1 MANKKKC
8 PECVK
13 GAAKWMTTFSD
24 MTTLLLTFFVLLL
37 SMANF
42 DKQKIQ
48 QVFGVFA
55 GSRGI
60 MTNPDSVPMSEQ
72 NIIARQALEK
82 SVEKTEEKM
91 QKNMK
96 EFLQAQ
102 NLEKMISII
111 KTDKGISI
119 RALDSVFF
127 ESGSYQILPSAYP
140 ILNKIISLT
149 EDTHYNIDIEGHT
162 DDTPVGRNSLANW
175 DLSVNRA
182 VSVVKYFVNNNFNPT
197 RLSASGY
204 GEYHPI
210 LPNITPENRSKNRR
224 IEINVISP
232 ELAETSGSIFG
243 DDAN

>member
-1 MANKKKC
+1 MANKKC

-13 GAAKWMTTFSD
+13 GAPKWMTTFSD

-42 DKQKIQ
+42 DKQKVQ

-55 GSRGI
+55 GNRGI
-60 MTNPDSVPMSEQ
+60 LTNPSSTPMSEQ
-72 NIIARQALEK
+72 VIVSRQALEK

-119 RALDSVFF
+119 RALDSLFF
-127 ESGSYQILPSAYP
+127 EPGSSRILQSAYP
-140 ILNKIISLT
+140 ILDKIINLT
-149 EDTHYNIDIEGHT
+149 EDTNYNINIEGHT

-182 VSVVKYFVNNNFNPT
+182 VSVVKYFIEKNFDPS
-197 RLSASGY
+197 RLSASGF

-210 LPNITPENRSKNRR
+210 LPNITPENRAKNRR

-232 ELAETSGSIFG
+232 ELADTGASVF
-243 DDAN
+243 DDIN